1 MLDADLAAI
10 YGVTT
15 KRLNEQVKRNI
26 GRFPDDFMFR
36 LTKEEA
42 GEVVTIC
49 DNLDEDGP
57 HSRSQFATL
66 NLRSQIVTSSSKSQ
80 SVTMKR
86 GSNIKY
92 LPYAFTEHGAI
103 MAASVLN
110 SEQAVKVSLYVV
122 RALVKLR
129 EMLASHS
136 ELAKKLGE
144 LERHLGKHDRQI
156 VALVEAIRQLTAPP
170 QEPKRKPIGFAAEA
184 GG

>member
-1 MLDADLAAI
+1 
-10 YGVTT
+10 
-15 KRLNEQVKRNI
+15 
-26 GRFPDDFMFR
+26 
-36 LTKEEA
+36 
-42 GEVVTIC
+42 
-49 DNLDEDGP
+49 
-57 HSRSQFATL
+57 
-66 NLRSQIVTSSSKSQ
+66 
-80 SVTMKR
+80 MKR